1 MNEDEIIV
9 VNETEYT
16 GAGKLPSAQLT
27 FAKQNNIEVKKGD
40 PIKEDKPGE
49 RIVIPESP
57 LQIGYIEIP
66 IMQLKESYI
75 NQLFKRLNKTEFTRK
90 EIEFIAEDIRESVG
104 TVQKIDRKTKGI
116 IFLCEVLFMKE
127 RPDDFIERSEKLQ
140 HMTDEELNKYFWEL
154 AERVVEPL
162 VELAQTHTSPSIE
175 RSVLLRMGFN
185 SLQAKA
191 LVERIT
197 QERLLSKGA
206 GNVVYQLARLKKIL
220 ISCKQAKN

>member
-1 MNEDEIIV
+1 
-9 VNETEYT
+9 
-16 GAGKLPSAQLT
+16 
-27 FAKQNNIEVKKGD
+27 
-40 PIKEDKPGE
+40 
-49 RIVIPESP
+49 
-57 LQIGYIEIP
+57 
-66 IMQLKESYI
+66 
-75 NQLFKRLNKTEFTRK
+75 
-90 EIEFIAEDIRESVG
+90 
-104 TVQKIDRKTKGI
+104 
-116 IFLCEVLFMKE
+116 MKE